1 MNDNIR
7 ISAIE
12 KIYFVGIG
20 GIGMSAL
27 ARYFNH
33 IGKEI
38 YGYDKVNTVL
48 TRKLEDEGMKIH
60 YKDDPDQI
68 PEGIGLVVYTPAIP
82 THNKELSWFVNNGFS
97 VKKRSEVLGLLSKEK
112 KTIAVAGTHGKT
124 STSCIISHILTYS
137 GLHPT
142 AFIGGILKNYDSNF
156 LQGRG
161 EWLVVEADEY
171 DRSFHTLEPDI
182 AVLISVDPDHLDI
195 YGDHEVMLESFRIFL
210 EKTKEGGT
218 VIVHSSALEL
228 LGKEIIDKL
237 ARKDIDVMI
246 YNLDKNVELS
256 KRLVESS
263 SDYFF
268 KGKHN
273 RENAIAAMMVGEK
286 LELESDKLLEGLESF
301 SGIKRRFEK
310 VHEEDG
316 RLYIDD
322 YAHHPTELRAAIEA
336 TRESAGR
343 RHILGIFQPHLFSR
357 TKDFEAEFA
366 AVLDDLDEIILLEIY
381 PAREEAIPGVS
392 SKNIFDRMKNKN
404 KHLIEKSQ
412 LIDFLTDK
420 KIEVIVS
427 LGAGDI
433 DTCVPEIK
441 TLLENRK

>member
-1 MNDNIR
+1 
-7 ISAIE
+7 
-12 KIYFVGIG
+12 
-20 GIGMSAL
+20 
-27 ARYFNH
+27 
-33 IGKEI
+33 
-38 YGYDKVNTVL
+38 
-48 TRKLEDEGMKIH
+48 
-60 YKDDPDQI
+60 
-68 PEGIGLVVYTPAIP
+68 VVYTPAIP

-182 AVLISVDPDHLDI
+182 AVLISVDSDHLDI

-210 EKTKEGGT
+210 EKIKEGGT
-218 VIVHSSALEL
+218 VIVHSSALQL

-237 ARKDIDVMI
+237 ARKDIDVMM

-286 LELESDKLLEGLESF
+286 LELDSDKLLEGLESF

-336 TRESAGR
+336 TRESAGG